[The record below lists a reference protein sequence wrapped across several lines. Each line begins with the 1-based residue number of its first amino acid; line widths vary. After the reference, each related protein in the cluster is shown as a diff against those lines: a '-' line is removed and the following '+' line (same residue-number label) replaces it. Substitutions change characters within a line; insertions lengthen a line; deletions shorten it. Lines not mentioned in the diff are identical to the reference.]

1 MRAVHLAYYYGNNTS
16 GAPMAATRLHQA
28 LLRAGVDSHFVCV
41 EQRQPGV
48 NVHAVPHSR
57 IVERLFYVITRSI
70 WVLTRLVFGRIVM
83 ANAFP
88 LWGFDRVLK
97 MLKPD
102 IIHIHMISQ
111 DMVSFAQLEAVP
123 CSTVITLHDFTLVNA
138 LDPHPQ
144 NDDRFRNGFTRENS
158 RWIERWVW
166 NRKRNFISVK
176 NPLFSAPSKW
186 AASVFRVSLIGQGR
200 DVSVIPNP
208 VDEGFRF
215 TPSLRSSHEHF
226 RVIFGAFGGRSDAKG
241 WNELVA
247 ALDFLPEATRRDMEI
262 MVFGEKS
269 RDYDVKGVRIG
280 FLGAFSSVKDLMCA
294 YHQADVCAFPS
305 KMETQGQVKTEAML
319 CGLPVLAFDRTAC
332 AEGIGDNGWIAA
344 DGDLR
349 GYADG
354 LLHYYKLFKDG
365 SIESLRPHIAA
376 TAAASVS
383 EERIT
388 NDFIELY
395 SRAMK
400 GAV

>member
-166 NRKRNFISVK
+166 K
-176 NPLFSAPSKW
+176 
-186 AASVFRVSLIGQGR
+186 
-200 DVSVIPNP
+200 
-208 VDEGFRF
+208 
-215 TPSLRSSHEHF
+215 
-226 RVIFGAFGGRSDAKG
+226 
-241 WNELVA
+241 
-247 ALDFLPEATRRDMEI
+247 
-262 MVFGEKS
+262 
-269 RDYDVKGVRIG
+269 
-280 FLGAFSSVKDLMCA
+280 
-294 YHQADVCAFPS
+294 
-305 KMETQGQVKTEAML
+305 
-319 CGLPVLAFDRTAC
+319 
-332 AEGIGDNGWIAA
+332 
-344 DGDLR
+344 
-349 GYADG
+349 
-354 LLHYYKLFKDG
+354 
-365 SIESLRPHIAA
+365 
-376 TAAASVS
+376 
-383 EERIT
+383 
-388 NDFIELY
+388 
-395 SRAMK
+395 
-400 GAV
+400 

>member
-1 MRAVHLAYYYGNNTS
+1 
-16 GAPMAATRLHQA
+16 
-28 LLRAGVDSHFVCV
+28 
-41 EQRQPGV
+41 
-48 NVHAVPHSR
+48 
-57 IVERLFYVITRSI
+57 
-70 WVLTRLVFGRIVM
+70 
-83 ANAFP
+83 
-88 LWGFDRVLK
+88 
-97 MLKPD
+97 
-102 IIHIHMISQ
+102 
-111 DMVSFAQLEAVP
+111 
-123 CSTVITLHDFTLVNA
+123 
-138 LDPHPQ
+138 
-144 NDDRFRNGFTRENS
+144 
-158 RWIERWVW
+158 
-166 NRKRNFISVK
+166 
-176 NPLFSAPSKW
+176 
-186 AASVFRVSLIGQGR
+186 
-200 DVSVIPNP
+200 
-208 VDEGFRF
+208 
-215 TPSLRSSHEHF
+215 
-226 RVIFGAFGGRSDAKG
+226 
-241 WNELVA
+241 
-247 ALDFLPEATRRDMEI
+247 MEI